1 MRWILVGLF
10 LSLAG
15 GAAPGAA
22 LADHDR
28 ARDAVT
34 AGEVRPLG
42 AIMTQIGRRYP
53 GRLLDARL
61 GRRGKNG
68 PWIYKIKILNSQGAV
83 VALTVDGKSGR
94 VLKVRG
100 R

>member
-15 GAAPGAA
+15 VAAPGAA

-42 AIMTQIGRRYP
+42 TIMAQINRRYP
-53 GRLLDARL
+53 GRLLDAQL
-61 GRRGKNG
+61 GRRGG
-68 PWIYKIKILNSQGAV
+68 TGRWIYRIKILDAKGAV
-83 VALTVDGKSGR
+83 MTLTVDGKSGR
-94 VLKVRG
+94 VLNVRG

>member
-1 MRWILVGLF
+1 MRWILVGLLF
-10 LSLAG
+10 ATAG
-15 GAAPGAA
+15 VAAPGAA
-22 LADHDR
+22 IADHDR

-61 GRRGKNG
+61 GRRGGNG
-68 PWIYKIKILNSQGAV
+68 PWIYHIKILDAKGAV
-83 VALTVDGKSGR
+83 MTLTVDGKSGR
-94 VLKVRG
+94 VLNVRG

>member
-15 GAAPGAA
+15 LAAPAA
-22 LADHDR
+22 AGADHDR

-34 AGEVRPLG
+34 AGEVLPLG
-42 AIMTQIGRRYP
+42 KIMARISRRFP
-53 GRLLDARL
+53 GRLLNTRL
-61 GRRGKNG
+61 RQRGGNG
-68 PWIYKIKILNSQGAV
+68 PWIYHIKILDAKGAV
-83 VALTVDGKSGR
+83 IALTVDGKSGR
-94 VLKVRG
+94 VLNVRG